1 MRRGRTLIHVAIE
14 RLESIK
20 FRQMVKLNPFIL
32 CHPRARIETVVEEV
46 TSAEL
51 VQLTQRKK
59 EEERVRATLA
69 LEQQRQES
77 ELKRH
82 QKLEQEKQKLALQE
96 QKKKTAQLEKESD
109 TEMITNNAG

>member
-1 MRRGRTLIHVAIE
+1 MRRGRTLLHVAIE

-32 CHPRARIETVVEEV
+32 CHPGPRIETVVEEV

-69 LEQQRQES
+69 GTTEARIG
-77 ELKRH
+77 
-82 QKLEQEKQKLALQE
+82 A
-96 QKKKTAQLEKESD
+96 KKTPKTRTGETKTCAPRAKED
-109 TEMITNNAG
+109 CTA